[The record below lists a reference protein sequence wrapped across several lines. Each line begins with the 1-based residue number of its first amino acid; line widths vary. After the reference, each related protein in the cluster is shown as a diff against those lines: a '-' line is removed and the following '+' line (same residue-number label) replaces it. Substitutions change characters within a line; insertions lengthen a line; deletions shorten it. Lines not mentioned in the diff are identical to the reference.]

1 MDHNIFHSK
10 NAAPR
15 KGGILVLCQ
24 KLLAFFVL
32 ASLVSN
38 AAAGLASGLAGSL
51 AFAAAAVFRALA
63 KVAGAYRLNILH
75 DFILRKDRFVILYHI

>member
-1 MDHNIFHSK
+1 MF
-10 NAAPR
+10 
-15 KGGILVLCQ
+15 
-24 KLLAFFVL
+24 
-32 ASLVSN
+32 ASLISYCT
-38 AAAGLASGLAGSL
+38 GSLACRLAGSL